1 MDNSTK
7 AGLLG
12 LWMLLFTIFAARKF
26 QQPIKDDV
34 GDKSVFMFNALPE
47 EEKKAWIQKLERQKG
62 QELFE

>member
-26 QQPIKDDV
+26 QQPIKVRISPND
-34 GDKSVFMFNALPE
+34 SFL
-47 EEKKAWIQKLERQKG
+47 IRT
-62 QELFE
+62 